1 MSDSGPPNLNSD
13 PSVIDPDDADLLSE
27 LRLAV
32 DAIDPVPP
40 RLLETARAAFVWR
53 TVDEDLA
60 HLQFDSLAGSEV
72 LVRSDHPGGVHLSF
86 ATAAASIE
94 VDVADDTI
102 LGQVVP
108 AGAGGVTL
116 LLGSGRRVEAS
127 CDELGQFSF
136 ADRPS
141 GPVRLV
147 AHQPHGDVVTEWFT
161 V

>member
-1 MSDSGPPNLNSD
+1 VSDSGTNPETD
-13 PSVIDPDDADLLSE
+13 PSVMDPDDAGLLSE

-32 DAIDPVPP
+32 DAADPVPP
-40 RLLETARAAFVWR
+40 RLIETARAAFVWR
-53 TVDEDLA
+53 TVDEELA
-60 HLQFDSLAGSEV
+60 HLQFDSLAGADV
-72 LVRSDHPGGVHLSF
+72 LVRSDTPTGVQLSF

-108 AGAGGVTL
+108 AGATGVTL
-116 LLGSGRRVEAS
+116 LLGSGRRVDTG

-136 ADRPS
+136 HSRPS

-147 AHQPHGDVVTEWFT
+147 AHQPQGDVVTEWFT

>member
-1 MSDSGPPNLNSD
+1 MSDNGTNPETD
-13 PSVIDPDDADLLSE
+13 PSVIDADDAGLLGE

-32 DAIDPVPP
+32 DTYDPVPP
-40 RLLETARAAFVWR
+40 RLVETARAAFVWR
-53 TVDEDLA
+53 TVDEELA
-60 HLQFDSLAGSEV
+60 HLRFDSLAGSEV
-72 LVRSDHPGGVHLSF
+72 LVRSDTPTGVHLSF

-108 AGAGGVTL
+108 AGASGVTL
-116 LLGSGRRVEAS
+116 LLGSGRRVDTG

-136 ADRPS
+136 PSRPS

-147 AHQPHGDVVTEWFT
+147 AHQANGDVVTEWFT